1 MGLADYDYDNMIG
14 YDIPRT
20 RKEFLRSRKLEK
32 ACLLRLTDI
41 ELLNKI
47 IHEAHAKNYINNI
60 VPNGRFK
67 AYDIAKD
74 LQPRIKAG
82 GKLTKRQREALAN
95 VYAHYLA

>member
-1 MGLADYDYDNMIG
+1 MGEADYDYDNMIG
-14 YDIPRT
+14 DDIPRS
-20 RKEFLRSRKLEK
+20 REDFLFSRKLEK
-32 ACLLRLTDI
+32 NCLSQVTDI
-41 ELLNKI
+41 KLLNKI
-47 IHEAHAKNYINNI
+47 VHEAHAKNYINNI

-82 GKLTKRQREALAN
+82 GKLTKKQREALEN